1 MLHKLAVASR
11 RIKQN
16 DEALR
21 YLEEAAALG
30 RTIEQKFGDSPETIE
45 SQCLVKSNLASL
57 TLEITGDRVRSELEL
72 RDSVSLAQ
80 RLVEKYPYASAH
92 HRILFDTASEM
103 AEHLVQLKHYDEAR
117 NFALLAISEGRGL
130 HTEFA
135 ASGYISKNWLTS
147 ITCLQPT
154 ASWLGT
160 GMAKRSTQPIP
171 SRHLLRIVPTFRW
184 WRPA

>member
-1 MLHKLAVASR
+1 M
-11 RIKQN
+11 
-16 DEALR
+16 
-21 YLEEAAALG
+21 
-30 RTIEQKFGDSPETIE
+30 
-45 SQCLVKSNLASL
+45 
-57 TLEITGDRVRSELEL
+57 TGDRVRSELEL

-103 AEHLVQLKHYDEAR
+103 AEHLVQLKHYDESR

-135 ASGYISKNWLTS
+135 ASGLYTKKLADKYYLLAAI
-147 ITCLQPT
+147 CVRR
-154 ASWLGT
+154 T
-160 GMAKRSTQPIP
+160 GMAKQSTQPIP
-171 SRHLLRIVPTFRW
+171 SRHLLRTVPTFRW